1 MQKEAVGMKGKIA
14 AIIWAV
20 LLITGLFMILNNIQ
34 ISRYVSDLKG
44 VFAAGTILSSVSA
57 LGLLLE
63 LYGKRQ

>member
-1 MQKEAVGMKGKIA
+1 MKGKIA
-14 AIIWAV
+14 AIIWSV
-20 LLITGLFMILNNIQ
+20 LLIIGLFMILNNIQ

-44 VFAAGTILSSVSA
+44 VFAAGTIFSSVSG